1 VHLEQE
7 SLYYWLVIGKV
18 SDLRLV
24 INSGFSVVIE
34 LEISKTEHGSLKIWK
49 KSHICVL
56 SIISLMLQCAGDL
69 LLFRG
74 MATVG
79 VLIYIYCRQKNKDI
93 V

>member
-49 KSHICVL
+49 KV
-56 SIISLMLQCAGDL
+56 
-69 LLFRG
+69 
-74 MATVG
+74 TYV
-79 VLIYIYCRQKNKDI
+79 Y
-93 V
+93 